1 LAISGGPDSL
11 ALLLLAHA
19 GFPNHIAAA
28 TVDHGL
34 RREASDEAQYV
45 GEICRDL
52 GVPHAILSPP
62 SPITGNLQ
70 SQARKARYAL
80 LEDWRARENLG
91 WIATAHHADDQLET
105 LVMRLNRSSGVA
117 GLAGIR
123 ARNGSIV
130 RPVLGWQRIELG
142 DILAEADL
150 PFVDDPSN
158 RDHRYDRARLRAA
171 LADADWLDPRAV
183 AKSAALL
190 GEASEAI
197 EWMTA
202 QRLRSALVDDGGV
215 ATLAYRGE
223 PHALWHRMVLS
234 ALERAQPG
242 IMVGEAA
249 YRRLAAAMARGD
261 KASIGD
267 LTVSPIAGQ
276 PKRWTI
282 CAAPARCAKAA
293 PSVSEPADKTD
304 RT

>member
-1 LAISGGPDSL
+1 MPDASDDPLSADAPAPARFVRDLAAIVGDRAVRHGRFGIAVSGGPDSL
-11 ALLLLAHA
+11 ALLLVAHA
-19 GFPNHIAAA
+19 ALGNRIAAA
-28 TVDHGL
+28 TVDHRL
-34 RREASDEAQYV
+34 RPEAEDEARYV
-45 GEICRDL
+45 AEVCAARGIA
-52 GVPHAILSPP
+52 HAILVADR
-62 SPITGNLQ
+62 PIDGNIQ
-70 SQARKARYAL
+70 SAARALRYRL
-80 LEDWRARENLG
+80 LDTWRIDHGLDFVL
-91 WIATAHHADDQLET
+91 TAHHADDQLET
-105 LVMRLNRSSGVA
+105 VIMRLNRSSGVA

-242 IMVGEAA
+242 IMVG
-249 YRRLAAAMARGD
+249 
-261 KASIGD
+261 
-267 LTVSPIAGQ
+267 
-276 PKRWTI
+276 
-282 CAAPARCAKAA
+282 
-293 PSVSEPADKTD
+293 
-304 RT
+304 

>member
-105 LVMRLNRSSGVA
+105 VLMRLLRGSGID
-117 GLAGIR
+117 GLSAIR
-123 ARNGSIV
+123 PINERIV
-130 RPVLGWQRIELG
+130 RPLLAIRKAELSAFVVARGIEA
-142 DILAEADL
+142 I
-150 PFVDDPSN
+150 DDPSN
-158 RDHRYDRARLRAA
+158 ADPRFDRVRLRETIGD
-171 LADADWLDPRAV
+171 LADFDAGRLMR
-183 AKSAALL
+183 STNALR
-190 GEASEAI
+190 EASDALGWIVRREAETVVATEGDAI
-197 EWMTA
+197 VLGSIGYPPEIMR
-202 QRLRSALVDDGGV
+202 RLVMLCLRRVDDGIEPRGPALDALLV
-215 ATLAYRGE
+215 SLGNGESATLGGVQCV
-223 PHALWHRMVLS
+223 P
-234 ALERAQPG
+234 
-242 IMVGEAA
+242 
-249 YRRLAAAMARGD
+249 
-261 KASIGD
+261 
-267 LTVSPIAGQ
+267 
-276 PKRWTI
+276 
-282 CAAPARCAKAA
+282 
-293 PSVSEPADKTD
+293 EPAAGKPAWRFSPAPPRNTG
-304 RT
+304 